1 MPPLPPP
8 PPPRQPPSPP
18 PLEQP
23 EPATTSRP
31 SLLLL
36 LLLPAESVGLL
47 LACLAVMSLLA
58 SRKVLLR
65 ELARLR
71 AQKTVIQYLT
81 LNPMLTVWQVSN
93 PDGENMIAR
102 PATAAE
108 LAEVESPDGDGESTP
123 RLSEPSTASTPST
136 PGSALSRYAPWR
148 IFRRSVRVRPD
159 SSDVSQP
166 DFSSAVAAEEGT
178 ELSSPP

>member
-47 LACLAVMSLLA
+47 LACLAVISLLA

-93 PDGENMIAR
+93 PDGENMIGR
-102 PATAAE
+102 PAWP
-108 LAEVESPDGDGESTP
+108 AEVADMAMAESADGDGEATVPGS
-123 RLSEPSTASTPST
+123 PSTASAPST

-148 IFRRSVRVRPD
+148 IFRRSARVQPDSSTGD
-159 SSDVSQP
+159 SSDVSP
-166 DFSSAVAAEEGT
+166 AAEGT
-178 ELSSPP
+178 ELSSPA

>member
-1 MPPLPPP
+1 M
-8 PPPRQPPSPP
+8 
-18 PLEQP
+18 
-23 EPATTSRP
+23 
-31 SLLLL
+31 LLL

-47 LACLAVMSLLA
+47 LACLAVISLLA

-108 LAEVESPDGDGESTP
+108 LAEVESADGDGEATVPGS
-123 RLSEPSTASTPST
+123 PSTASTPST

-148 IFRRSVRVRPD
+148 IFRRSARVQPDSLTGD
-159 SSDVSQP
+159 SSDVSP
-166 DFSSAVAAEEGT
+166 AAEGT
-178 ELSSPP
+178 ELSSPA

>member
-1 MPPLPPP
+1 M
-8 PPPRQPPSPP
+8 
-18 PLEQP
+18 
-23 EPATTSRP
+23 
-31 SLLLL
+31 LLL

-47 LACLAVMSLLA
+47 LACLAVISLLA

-108 LAEVESPDGDGESTP
+108 LAEVDSPDGDGESTP

-178 ELSSPP
+178 ELSSPA